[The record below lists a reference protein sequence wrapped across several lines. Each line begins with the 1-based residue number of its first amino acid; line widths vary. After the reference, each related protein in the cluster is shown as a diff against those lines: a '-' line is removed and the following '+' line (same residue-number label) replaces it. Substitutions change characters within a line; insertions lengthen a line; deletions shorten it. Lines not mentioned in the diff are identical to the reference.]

1 MWLNWSKHR
10 HRGLRTWIL
19 FVLENGPKN
28 GVEIM
33 DAMQTMSQGI
43 WKPSPGSVYPMLA
56 SMAEEGL
63 IKEVEDRR
71 YQITPQGKEEIEWAA
86 RLRSS
91 KFMGT
96 EPSSMEGVVAEIS
109 NDVSYL
115 EDLSKTKKGSL
126 SEQSKK
132 IAELASR
139 LKALG
144 EN

>member
-19 FVLENGPKN
+19 FVLETGPKN

-63 IKEVEDRR
+63 IKEVEDRK
-71 YQITPQGKEEIEWAA
+71 YQITPQGKEEIEWVA
-86 RLRSS
+86 RLRS
-91 KFMGT
+91 KTTGR
-96 EPSSMEGVVAEIS
+96 EPSSLGGVVAEIS

-115 EDLSKTKKGSL
+115 EDLSKTKKESL
-126 SEQSKK
+126 TEQSKK

-144 EN
+144 GD